1 MKLNATQVTTIEN
14 KTGLKPMP
22 DNAAGETGLAE
33 AFGDQT
39 FYVDPQGIY
48 VFESIENPSGDGDPV
63 MAIQIAAVEQDSDGG
78 DQVLVRP
85 VQPRPIDLTVDLAAR
100 PDLSGP

>member
-1 MKLNATQVTTIEN
+1 MKLTASQVTAIQK
-14 KTGLKPMP
+14 KTGLKPLP
-22 DNAAGETGLAE
+22 DSAASETGLAE

-63 MAIQIAAVEQDSDGG
+63 MAIQIASVEPQEEGSE
-78 DQVLVRP
+78 QVTVRA
-85 VQPRPIDLTVDLAAR
+85 VQPRPIDLTVDLAA
-100 PDLSGP
+100 